1 MDRRKAL
8 ASMFA
13 GLPTVLVEL
22 TDKSSDHID
31 LVEGTAIAAV
41 RHNGK
46 TLALGFNLTPD
57 NPNANATQS
66 MWLGSSLSHTIAKIF
81 NEA

>member
-13 GLPTVLVEL
+13 GLPTVLIEL
-22 TDKSSDHID
+22 ADKSSDHVD
-31 LVEGTAIAAV
+31 LEEGTAIAAV

-46 TLALGFNLTPD
+46 TFALGFKLTPG
-57 NPNANATQS
+57 NPRANATQS
-66 MWLGSSLSHTIAKIF
+66 MWLGSSLSHTIAEIYH
-81 NEA
+81 EA